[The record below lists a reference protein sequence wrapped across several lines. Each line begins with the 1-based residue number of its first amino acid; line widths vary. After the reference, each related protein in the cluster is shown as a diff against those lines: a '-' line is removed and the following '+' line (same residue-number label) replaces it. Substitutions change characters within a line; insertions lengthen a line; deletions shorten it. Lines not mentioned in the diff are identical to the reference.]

1 MVIELGFANHSRIPP
16 GMTHAAKPA
25 RTPYATA
32 TRRAILELLKAEQ
45 RYLSAA
51 SLYASLKDAHPKLAL
66 STVYRTLELLE
77 SLGTVSSRSEASGE
91 SSYVYCS
98 DEHHH
103 HALCTVCGH
112 VDDVDCA
119 AMEQFKATLLA
130 NQAFLL
136 DEHSVEFYGRCARCR

>member
-1 MVIELGFANHSRIPP
+1 MSDHTKSQQRPTRAL
-16 GMTHAAKPA
+16 
-25 RTPYATA
+25 YATA
-32 TRRAILELLKAEQ
+32 TRRAILELLKREQ
-45 RYLSAA
+45 RYLTAA
-51 SLYASLKDAHPKLAL
+51 SIYATLKSANPKLAL

-77 SLGTVSSRSEASGE
+77 GLGTVSSRSEASGE
-91 SSYVYCS
+91 SSYVFCS

-119 AMEQFKATLLA
+119 AMEQFKATLLV
-130 NQAFLL
+130 NQSFLI

>member
-1 MVIELGFANHSRIPP
+1 MTSRKP
-16 GMTHAAKPA
+16 G
-25 RTPYATA
+25 RVLYATA
-32 TRRAILELLKAEQ
+32 ARRAILELLKREQ
-45 RYLSAA
+45 RYLTAGSVY
-51 SLYASLKDAHPKLAL
+51 LLLKDANPKLAL

-91 SSYVYCS
+91 SSYVHCS

-130 NQAFLL
+130 KQSFLL
-136 DEHSVEFYGRCARCR
+136 DEHSVEFYGRCADCR